1 MLLFKYKPVKQYILT
16 REQEGSAIMFLTVK
30 EVSELLRL
38 NEHHTYK
45 LIRQKEIPSIRL
57 GGKILIPKE
66 SLMQMLKQKEA

>member
-1 MLLFKYKPVKQYILT
+1 
-16 REQEGSAIMFLTVK
+16 MFLTVK